1 MTKAILVY
9 GRENCPY
16 CDKTKEYLNSLNI
29 PYTYVDITN
38 WDRERKE
45 KLKSDYNVKTVP
57 VIIINGMLI
66 GGYTE
71 LTQQLHLV

>member
-1 MTKAILVY
+1 MAKSILVY

-16 CDKTKEYLNSLNI
+16 CDKTKEYLNSLNVS
-29 PYTYVDITN
+29 YTYVDITN